1 MKIVVSGGTGLI
13 GGALIDRLVKAG
25 HSIVILTRSPQ
36 KATHPSDNVTFASWS
51 QVESAISGSG
61 AVVNLAGE
69 SIAGRRW
76 TVELKKSILSSRVDA
91 TSAIVKAINRM
102 SPEHRP
108 KVFVSA
114 SAVGFYGDSGDRIL
128 TENSPA
134 GGDFLAGVCRMWE
147 AEARGID
154 KSVRLVIPRIGIVLH
169 PSGGALQKML
179 LPFKLG
185 IGGPLGSGDQYFP
198 WIHLDDMVT
207 ILMECIENESFEG
220 PINAVAPKV
229 VTMNE
234 FSHVLAKILHR
245 PSLFKV
251 PSFALNLALGESAAA
266 VTGSQRVLPEKLDQL
281 SYNWRFAHLDEAL
294 RDLLKA

>member
-1 MKIVVSGGTGLI
+1 MKVVVSGGTGMI
-13 GGALIDRLVKAG
+13 GGTLVDRLVKAG

-36 KATHPSDNVTFASWS
+36 QATHPSDNVTFASWS

>member
-1 MKIVVSGGTGLI
+1 MKIVVSGGTGMI
-13 GGALIDRLVKAG
+13 GGALVDRLVKAG

-36 KATHPSDNVTFASWS
+36 QATHPSDNVTFASWS

-102 SPEHRP
+102 SPEQRP

-198 WIHLDDMVT
+198 WIHLDDMVS
-207 ILMECIENESFEG
+207 ILIECIENESFKG
-220 PINAVAPKV
+220 PINAVAPNA

-234 FSHVLAKILHR
+234 FSHVLAKTLHR

-266 VTGSQRVLPEKLDQL
+266 VTGSQRVLPEKLDQFN
-281 SYNWRFAHLDEAL
+281 YNWHFAQLNEAL